1 MAKATRKRL
10 TRSQED
16 YLEAIWA
23 LVRANRVARVRD
35 IAHRL
40 DVGMPSVTAALKT
53 LAERGLVNYDP
64 YQLITLTDAG
74 REAAQEVSRGHQV
87 IRRFLSDVLGMDAK
101 SADANACRM
110 EHAADK
116 ALLERL
122 SDFVEFFASCP
133 LAGVQQA
140 KFLAGKCATPPSA
153 KRCGKC
159 VTRVTKDVAKLSE
172 GS

>member
-35 IAHRL
+35 IAHHL

-53 LAERGLVNYDP
+53 LAERGLVNHDP

-74 REAAQEVSRGHQV
+74 REAAREISRGHQV
-87 IRRFLSDVLGMDAK
+87 ISRFLSDVLGMDAK

-116 ALLERL
+116 VLLERL

-133 LAGVQQA
+133 LAEPQRA
-140 KFLAGKCATPPSA
+140 KLAAGKCAAGPSA
-153 KRCGKC
+153 RRCGRC
-159 VTRVTKDVAKLSE
+159 VTSATKSVEKLSE